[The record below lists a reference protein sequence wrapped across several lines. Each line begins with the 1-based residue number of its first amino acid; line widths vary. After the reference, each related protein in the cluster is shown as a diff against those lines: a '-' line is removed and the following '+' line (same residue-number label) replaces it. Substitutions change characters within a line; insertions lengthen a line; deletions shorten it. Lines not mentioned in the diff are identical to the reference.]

1 MKNKLFLGLV
11 IISSILMLS
20 SCKSK
25 EGDLVGIGLTGYYT
39 DLSCVAN
46 ASDFDEINQ
55 AINNNELLYVFDH
68 RLGEDDYYYATYDLF
83 IDKNIG
89 ATTVISENYFSQ
101 HRYNTIYRAACQ

>member
-39 DLSCVAN
+39 DLSRVAN
-46 ASDFDEINQ
+46 ASDFDEINE
-55 AINNNELLYVFDH
+55 AINNHELL
-68 RLGEDDYYYATYDLF
+68 EDYGHKKYYATYDLF
-83 IDKNIG
+83 INEEG
-89 ATTVISENYFSQ
+89 WFTTSGQNCGRLNRGDENGY
-101 HRYNTIYRAACQ
+101 